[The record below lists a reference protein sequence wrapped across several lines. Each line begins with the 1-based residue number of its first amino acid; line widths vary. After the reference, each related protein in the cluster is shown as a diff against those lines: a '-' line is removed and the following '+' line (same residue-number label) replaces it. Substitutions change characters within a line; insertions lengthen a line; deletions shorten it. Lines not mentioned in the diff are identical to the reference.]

1 MPRKRHRP
9 GTLLAMATS
18 ILSWRPASSI
28 VVTLAA
34 RCKSARAPCRAR
46 RRRRGALG
54 AAPSNQPGT
63 SLRSTGPGVPAGQ
76 QINRRP
82 EPGRRAHVSRA
93 NAAGPDDRRRQ
104 LSIPSASYA
113 RARHLPV
120 NGSLACRSL
129 RARASV
135 RRAERLF
142 FPGARGPGPPLPAAS
157 RSLQLP
163 GRARTGRRPT
173 G

>member
-9 GTLLAMATS
+9 GTLLATS

-93 NAAGPDDRRRQ
+93 NDGSPVVCGGWRCVGSVGAWAGIEAAGRPAGRPADRQGVGVGAIR
-104 LSIPSASYA
+104 I
-113 RARHLPV
+113 
-120 NGSLACRSL
+120 SLASKGS
-129 RARASV
+129 AAEAS
-135 RRAERLF
+135 
-142 FPGARGPGPPLPAAS
+142 P
-157 RSLQLP
+157 
-163 GRARTGRRPT
+163 
-173 G
+173 